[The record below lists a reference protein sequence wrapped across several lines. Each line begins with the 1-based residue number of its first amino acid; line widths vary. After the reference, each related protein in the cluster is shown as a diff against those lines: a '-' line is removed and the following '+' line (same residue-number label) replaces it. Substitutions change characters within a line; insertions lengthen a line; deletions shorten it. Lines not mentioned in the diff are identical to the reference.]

1 MWQKASDLVESLS
14 PNDGSEQNR
23 DLESVY
29 HLKETVVPAN
39 EDAKRD
45 EEPKSTKDQVKQ
57 EPNAEASREPT
68 QEVPRREPKPEKGP
82 RARPER
88 PTEANGNGTNGK
100 NSCAFI
106 IKELGRNLGGCRHAL
121 PWQSF
126 LWLFFQAMLTKVSV
140 VFVTLLKHSYQPLT
154 QLST

>member
-14 PNDGSEQNR
+14 PNEGSEQNR
-23 DLESVY
+23 DLESVD
-29 HLKETVVPAN
+29 HLKETVVPAD

-106 IKELGRNLGGCRHAL
+106 IKELGRNLGGCRHCL
-121 PWQSF
+121 GNHFCGSF
-126 LWLFFQAMLTKVSV
+126 FKQC
-140 VFVTLLKHSYQPLT
+140 
-154 QLST
+154 